1 MPFKKHSASLKRRVK
16 EKLMKQPFP
25 QQNQG
30 SVHPGTLVGMILIAI
45 LLLSTVTLSY
55 LYLEDR
61 KERDLLLKQV
71 QETQKKLEQIQMSLT
86 HGDLKKAFSE
96 LAQAQKNVADLL
108 PPVTKTAPKPV
119 IAQKQPSTPMPPP
132 KTVPVTPSKPPAEAP
147 EPVSPAPVSVTA
159 SKPSAAPP
167 VSVPPAPGT
176 APVKSSPVPIPAG
189 LTLAADESPY
199 PFILADAG
207 EYLIVLEKDKKN
219 LHLFHYTDN
228 RVVLVK
234 SYPCIVG
241 ANGIDKKR
249 EGDLA
254 TPLGNYFT
262 LRYIPGK
269 NLPEKYGYG
278 AYVLNYPNFLDRK
291 ARKDGTGIW
300 LHGHTP
306 GKSLGDPELQN
317 TKGCIAVN
325 NEVLRELTG
334 FLKASGTPVVVVNRL
349 QLTKTSTQRQLAE
362 ELNTFMKA
370 WSKAWESGNTKTFI
384 SHYSNDFINGDGMN
398 YQAFKRQKE
407 RVNSGKKFIRVQI
420 ENPAILLAQEER
432 EQIAVFRFTQRYRSN
447 NFESNSKKIFYL
459 KKGRVGWQI
468 IGESRL

>member
-1 MPFKKHSASLKRRVK
+1 MRQLFPRRQK
-16 EKLMKQPFP
+16 SPIRP
-25 QQNQG
+25 A
-30 SVHPGTLVGMILIAI
+30 TLIGLILIAV
-45 LLLSTVTLSY
+45 LLLSTITLAY
-55 LYLEDR
+55 LYLKDR
-61 KERDLLLKQV
+61 KQQELLLKQV
-71 QETQKKLEQIQMSLT
+71 QETQKRLDQIQVSLT
-86 HGDLKKAFSE
+86 QGDLKKAFSE

-108 PPVTKTAPKPV
+108 PPVTAAEPKAV
-119 IAQKQPSTPMPPP
+119 IAQKQPPAPEPPA
-132 KTVPVTPSKPPAEAP
+132 TVPASKPPA
-147 EPVSPAPVSVTA
+147 
-159 SKPSAAPP
+159 AAPTP
-167 VSVPPAPGT
+167 VPPAPGT
-176 APVKSSPVPIPAG
+176 VPAKSTPPPVPAG

-207 EYLIVLEKDKKN
+207 EYMIIAEKDQKT
-219 LHLFHYTDN
+219 LHLFQYTDN
-228 RVVLVK
+228 RATLVK

-241 ANGIDKKR
+241 ANGFDKKR

-254 TPLGNYFT
+254 TPVGNYFT

-278 AYVLNYPNFLDRK
+278 AFVLNYPNFLDRK

-317 TKGCIAVN
+317 TKGCVAVSN
-325 NEVLRELTG
+325 DVLKELTR

-349 QLTKTSTQRQLAE
+349 QLSKTSTQRRLAE
-362 ELNTFMKA
+362 ELNASMKA
-370 WSKAWESGNTKTFI
+370 WGKAWESGNIKTFM
-384 SHYSNDFINGDGMN
+384 SHYSSDFVNADGMN

-420 ENPAILLAQEER
+420 EDPAILLVQEEKG
-432 EQIAVFRFTQRYRSN
+432 QVAVVRFTQRYRSS

-459 KKGRVGWQI
+459 KKGQAGWQI

>member
-1 MPFKKHSASLKRRVK
+1 
-16 EKLMKQPFP
+16 
-25 QQNQG
+25 
-30 SVHPGTLVGMILIAI
+30 
-45 LLLSTVTLSY
+45 
-55 LYLEDR
+55 
-61 KERDLLLKQV
+61 
-71 QETQKKLEQIQMSLT
+71 
-86 HGDLKKAFSE
+86 
-96 LAQAQKNVADLL
+96 
-108 PPVTKTAPKPV
+108 
-119 IAQKQPSTPMPPP
+119 
-132 KTVPVTPSKPPAEAP
+132 VPVPATKPPAGV
-147 EPVSPAPVSVTA
+147 PVLS
-159 SKPSAAPP
+159 
-167 VSVPPAPGT
+167 
-176 APVKSSPVPIPAG
+176 APVKSSPAPSPAG

-199 PFILADAG
+199 PFVLAEAG
-207 EYLIVLEKDKKN
+207 EYLMVAEKDKKT

-228 RVVLVK
+228 RFVLIK

-241 ANGIDKKR
+241 ANGFDKKR

-325 NEVLRELTG
+325 NDVLRELTG
-334 FLKASGTPVVVVNRL
+334 FLKAGGAPVVVVNRL

-362 ELNTFMKA
+362 ELQTFMKA
-370 WSKAWESGNTKTFI
+370 WSKAWESGNSKTFM
-384 SHYSNDFINGDGMN
+384 SHYSHDFINGDGMN

-420 ENPAILLAQEER
+420 ENPAILLAQEEK
-432 EQIAVFRFTQRYRSN
+432 EQIVVFRFKQRYRSN
-447 NFESNSKKIFYL
+447 NFESDSRKIFYL
-459 KKGRVGWQI
+459 KKGQAGWQI